1 MEVEREYERE
11 KHSRTYRLAL
21 KFRSISLWF
30 FPVNS
35 KRRFFAKA
43 FLKGLRH
50 PLLMCKMINPK
61 RIRNAAII
69 LKTEGVES
77 AEHHYQLVEEYEKSR
92 SVPLNNEALTVEE
105 VSQKELNFENYASLT
120 FPQWDKPQVSIV
132 IPVYNQF
139 DYTWHCLESIL
150 KNSEDCTYEVIIA
163 NDCSTDLTTRL
174 EEIVSGVRMITNKEN
189 LRFLL
194 NCNHA
199 AEYAKG
205 EYILFLNI
213 LF

>member
-1 MEVEREYERE
+1 M
-11 KHSRTYRLAL
+11 
-21 KFRSISLWF
+21 
-30 FPVNS
+30 
-35 KRRFFAKA
+35 
-43 FLKGLRH
+43 
-50 PLLMCKMINPK
+50 
-61 RIRNAAII
+61 
-69 LKTEGVES
+69 ES

-174 EEIVSGVRMITNKEN
+174 EE
-189 LRFLL
+189 
-194 NCNHA
+194 NCEWCTHD
-199 AEYAKG
+199 YK
-205 EYILFLNI
+205 
-213 LF
+213 